1 MSQYILRRILLAIPV
16 LIGVTFVA
24 YAMLLL
30 TGDPTAAL
38 AGQHATPEMRARIR
52 ERYGLDDPIY
62 IQYGRFLSQ
71 ISQGELGTSI
81 MTKSPVANELKQ
93 FMPATVEL
101 ALAAM
106 TIAVIVGIPLGVIA
120 GYKHNSFVDL
130 NTTVLALV
138 GVSMPI
144 FWLALMLLWVFGL
157 KLGWFPTSG
166 RIDPSTE
173 LNTITNLYVLDSI
186 LTLNFEALKSS
197 LHHLALPAIA
207 LATIPTAFIA
217 RITRSSMLD
226 VLNAEYIRTA
236 RAKGVLEFTVVSRH
250 ALKNAMLPV
259 ITVIGLQTGFLLAGA
274 ILTETIFAWPGMG
287 RWITNAIV
295 ARNFPVVQAGVL
307 VFAVIFVFVNIIV
320 DISYAFFDPRIR
332 YQ

>member
-1 MSQYILRRILLAIPV
+1 MTQYIIRRLLLAIPV
-16 LIGVTFVA
+16 IIGVTFVA
-24 YAMLLL
+24 YAMLLF
-30 TGDPTAAL
+30 TGDPTTAL
-38 AGQHATPEMRARIR
+38 AGERATPELQALIRA
-52 ERYGLDDPIY
+52 RYGLDDPVY
-62 IQYGRFLSQ
+62 IQYGRF
-71 ISQGELGTSI
+71 ISLIFQGDLGTNI
-81 MTKSPVANELKQ
+81 FTRIPVMAELRQ
-93 FMPATVEL
+93 FFPATLEL

-120 GYKHNSFVDL
+120 AYRHNSFVDL
-130 NTTVLALV
+130 NTTILALV

-157 KLGWFPTSG
+157 KLAWFPTTG
-166 RIDPSTE
+166 RIDPSVE
-173 LNTITNLYVLDSI
+173 LNTITNLYVVDSI
-186 LTLNFEALKSS
+186 LTLNFPALLSS

-226 VLNAEYIRTA
+226 VLNAEYVRTA
-236 RAKGVLEFTVVSRH
+236 RAKGVLEFTVVNRH

-287 RWITNAIV
+287 RWVTNAIV
-295 ARNFPVVQAGVL
+295 ARNFPVVQTGVL
-307 VFAVIFVFVNIIV
+307 VFALIFVFVNIIV
-320 DISYAFFDPRIR
+320 DISYAWFDPRIR

>member
-1 MSQYILRRILLAIPV
+1 MTQYIIRRLLLAIPV
-16 LIGVTFVA
+16 IIGVTFVA
-24 YAMLLL
+24 YAMLLF
-30 TGDPTAAL
+30 TGDPTTAL
-38 AGQHATPEMRARIR
+38 VGERATPELQALIR

-62 IQYGRFLSQ
+62 IQYGRFLSL
-71 ISQGELGTSI
+71 IVQGDLGINIFTKIPVMAELR
-81 MTKSPVANELKQ
+81 Q
-93 FMPATVEL
+93 FFPATLEL
-101 ALAAM
+101 ALTAM

-120 GYKHNSFVDL
+120 AYRHNSFIDL
-130 NTTVLALV
+130 NTTILALV

-157 KLGWFPTSG
+157 KLDWFPTSG
-166 RIDPSTE
+166 RIDHSVE

-226 VLNAEYIRTA
+226 VLNAEYVRTA
-236 RAKGVLEFTVVSRH
+236 RAKGVLEFTVVNRH

-259 ITVIGLQTGFLLAGA
+259 ITVIGLQTGFLLGGA

-287 RWITNAIV
+287 RWVTNAIV
-295 ARNFPVVQAGVL
+295 ARNFPVVQAGVF
-307 VFAVIFVFVNIIV
+307 VFAIIFVFVNIIV
-320 DISYAFFDPRIR
+320 DISYAWFDPRIR

>member
-1 MSQYILRRILLAIPV
+1 
-16 LIGVTFVA
+16 
-24 YAMLLL
+24 MLLL
-30 TGDPTAAL
+30 TGDPTGAI
-38 AGQHATPEMRARIR
+38 AGEHATPELRAAIR
-52 ERYGLDDPIY
+52 ERYGLDDPVY
-62 IQYGRFLSQ
+62 IQYGRFLSL
-71 ISQGELGTSI
+71 IFQGELGTSI
-81 MTKSPVANELKQ
+81 MTKIPVMTELKQ

-101 ALAAM
+101 AMAAM

-120 GYKHNSFVDL
+120 AYRHNSFIDL

-157 KLGWFPTSG
+157 KLSWFPTTG
-166 RIDPSTE
+166 RIDTSIE

-236 RAKGVLEFTVVSRH
+236 RAKGVWEFTVVNRH

-287 RWITNAIV
+287 RWVTNAIV

-307 VFAVIFVFVNIIV
+307 VFALIFVFVNIIV
-320 DISYAFFDPRIR
+320 DISYAWFDPRIR